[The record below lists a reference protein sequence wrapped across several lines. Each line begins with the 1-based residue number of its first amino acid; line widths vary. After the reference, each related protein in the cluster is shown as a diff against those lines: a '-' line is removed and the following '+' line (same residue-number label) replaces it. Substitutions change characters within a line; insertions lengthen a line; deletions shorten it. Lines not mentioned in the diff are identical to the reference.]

1 MELSKVLN
9 KISQEFLTAHLH
21 VNTFPRTALKEMFY
35 YTSMTFGNRE
45 IFLFYLVVQLHCFRG
60 YLTAQFLECYFVTSK
75 TRTGKTWFSEARKS
89 LLLQSS
95 SSKLNILNFLKAYE
109 VYEFSKLYALYT
121 ILNFCM

>member
-1 MELSKVLN
+1 
-9 KISQEFLTAHLH
+9 
-21 VNTFPRTALKEMFY
+21 
-35 YTSMTFGNRE
+35 MTFGNRE
-45 IFLFYLVVQLHCFRG
+45 IFLFYLVVQLLQRVPHSSIIG
-60 YLTAQFLECYFVTSK
+60 MLTSK